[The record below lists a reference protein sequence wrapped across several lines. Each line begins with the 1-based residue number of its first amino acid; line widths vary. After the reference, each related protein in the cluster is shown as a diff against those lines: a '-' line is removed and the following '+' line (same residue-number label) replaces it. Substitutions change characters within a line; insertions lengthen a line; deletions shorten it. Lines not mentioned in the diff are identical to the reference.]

1 MVATAPDSFLKRSYA
16 FPQQRTLLDPSWPT
30 PGKRPPTFG
39 IDVSNWTKTIEGF
52 DKRGADGIPPS
63 LYSQTDAAVNILR
76 FMKTQFTPDVK

>member
-39 IDVSNWTKTIEGF
+39 IDVSNWTKTI
-52 DKRGADGIPPS
+52 DWTTVANPPN
-63 LYSQTDAAVNILR
+63 YCNYQ
-76 FMKTQFTPDVK
+76 